1 MPVNYQIVPQHVYP
15 HQYVQINDNTE
26 VQATYASGSSDITA
40 LMCVFASPKGRDN
53 VIQTIDTGLRGFMKE
68 YGLGSFSVYG
78 QPLLNAYAAASTNQ
92 CLVHCLRVT
101 ADDATYANSML
112 MANISTDVDSVD
124 VSGPSVSEDGTT
136 GSGEVAM
143 VNVTKVRLF
152 TKALTEP
159 LTALSDLADLVD
171 MPEVTEDDG
180 SITVPLFALGYV
192 GKGAYGNSLRWRLTS
207 DKTNDKNN
215 DYKNYI
221 LSMYTTE
228 NGMQEQEQH
237 HVSFVE
243 DAVYVGS
250 SIYAPD
256 VINDVSGDGSELI
269 NLYVNQAGFQK
280 IWNIYKE
287 NTPDTHLTFETF
299 DPLLGIDKTTRGQI
313 PYLEIS
319 GDVASANPDEV
330 NVVLNATTGIPLIG
344 GDEGSLAVGNPAR
357 ENTLKNLYVKAFSGD
372 IDPYIR
378 SKNRFPTTFI
388 YDANYPVEVKQLIAS
403 LALVR
408 TDCMASLDCGTGIIT
423 KASVRAYVEQYLAS
437 YINDR
442 VQTIEPYCMKV
453 RDPYSQK
460 SVTVTSTYWLSLR
473 YPQHIYAY
481 GGKHRPLAG
490 NRFGVITGYIPN
502 SVYPIFDEDLD
513 SEEMD
518 ELAEMHINF
527 AKYNAN
533 QEICRAMQDTRQI
546 KQTVLSEQNNMLIVL
561 DIKRDA
567 ERLSAQFEYDF
578 SEPEDL
584 ARFNA
589 AMQVLVDKYAA
600 AQVRSITAE
609 YSKNQWES
617 ERNYIHL
624 NIALVCKDLVRT
636 TIIEIDVNR
645 SNV

>member
-15 HQYVQINDNTE
+15 HQHVQINDNTE
-26 VQATYASGSSDITA
+26 IQATYASGSSDVTA
-40 LMCVFASPKGRDN
+40 MMCVFASPKGRDN
-53 VIQTIDTGLRGFMKE
+53 KIQTIRTGLRGFMKE
-68 YGLGSFSVYG
+68 YGLGAFSVYG

-101 ADDATYANSML
+101 ADDATYASAML
-112 MANISTDVDSVD
+112 MANIKTEEEATDLGSSTS
-124 VSGPSVSEDGTT
+124 PDGSL
-136 GSGEVAM
+136 GEGEVAIGET
-143 VNVTKVRLF
+143 VTKIRLF
-152 TKALTEP
+152 TRTLTEP
-159 LTALSDLADLVD
+159 LSNLGDMADLVD
-171 MPEVTEDDG
+171 VPETIEDDG
-180 SITVPLFALGYV
+180 SVTVPLFILGYV
-192 GKGAYGNSLRWRLTS
+192 GRGDYGNSLRWRLTT
-207 DKTNDKNN
+207 DKTTDKNN
-215 DYKNYI
+215 KYKNYI
-221 LSMYTTE
+221 LSMYTTDT
-228 NGMQEQEQH
+228 GMQEVEQH
-237 HVSFVE
+237 HICFVE

-256 VINDVSGDGSELI
+256 VINDESGNGSKLI
-269 NLYVNQAGFQK
+269 NLYVNQAGFVK
-280 IWNIYKE
+280 LWETYKAD
-287 NTPDTHLTFETF
+287 NPDTHLTFESF
-299 DPLLGIDKTTRGQI
+299 DPLLGIDKTTRGKI
-313 PYLEIS
+313 PNLEIS
-319 GDVASANPDEV
+319 GDVPSASTSEV
-330 NVVLNATTGIPLIG
+330 NVVLNATTGIPLTG
-344 GDEGSLAVGNPAR
+344 GNEGSLTVGNANR
-357 ENTLKNLYVKAFSGD
+357 ETTLRNLYVKAFSGD

-388 YDANYPVEVKQLIAS
+388 YDANYPIEVKQLIAS

-408 TDCMASLDCGTGIIT
+408 TDCMCSVDCGTGIIT
-423 KASVRAYVEQYLAS
+423 KASVRAYVDQYLAS

-481 GGKHRPLAG
+481 GGKHRPLSG
-490 NRFGVITGYIPN
+490 NRFGVITGYTPN

-533 QEICRAMQDTRQI
+533 QEICRAMQDTRQV

-600 AQVRSITAE
+600 AQVRSITAA

-645 SNV
+645 SSV